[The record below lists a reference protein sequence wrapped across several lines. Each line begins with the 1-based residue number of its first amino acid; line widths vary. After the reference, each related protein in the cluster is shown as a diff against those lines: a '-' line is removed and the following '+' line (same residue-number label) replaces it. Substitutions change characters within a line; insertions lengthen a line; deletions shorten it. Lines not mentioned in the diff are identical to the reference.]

1 MVLVVIVM
9 ARVSTVWLVGT
20 VVLIAMIYDS
30 MGAGGN
36 NGAREVWLI
45 SSQVKS
51 YCDTKFMAALCTLDR
66 VATCHQLVPS
76 H

>member
-1 MVLVVIVM
+1 MR

-30 MGAGGN
+30 VGAGGN
-36 NGAREVWLI
+36 NGAREVLLI

-51 YCDTKFMAALCTLDR
+51 YCDTKFMAALSTLDR